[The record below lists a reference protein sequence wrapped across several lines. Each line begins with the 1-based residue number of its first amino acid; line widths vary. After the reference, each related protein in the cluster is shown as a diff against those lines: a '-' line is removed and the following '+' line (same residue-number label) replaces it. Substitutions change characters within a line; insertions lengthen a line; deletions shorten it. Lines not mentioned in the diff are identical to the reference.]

1 MNQPIVF
8 LDFDGVLNTE
18 QYQASL
24 AVEGKPTKDTW
35 GPLFDPP
42 AVENLRRILDEFDAQ
57 IVISSSWRYVHSLD
71 SLRSMWVARDLPGE
85 ILDALPCDANNI
97 SRGEE
102 IECWLER
109 NDHPDYVIIDDLDDF
124 TPAQHYHYVE
134 INPTVGI
141 TEADAQNAIEILR
154 KSRADKR
161 KLARIRNSEKAAYWR
176 KVFQDMRAESIAK
189 IHKRHAF
196 LSDIV
201 KEYTNLNDFVHEKS
215 EFFEMMG
222 VEVDRGEQCVSLYF
236 QLDYNEYEEYFVIPI
251 NDGKLAVGNVILW
264 QNEVCAN
271 EILNIF
277 TGETYHDAEAIH
289 TAAFS
294 GVANDQGC

>member
-18 QYQASL
+18 QYQARL
-24 AVEGKPTKDTW
+24 TVDDKPTKDTW
-35 GPLFDPP
+35 GPLFDPH
-42 AVENLRRILDEFDAQ
+42 AVENLRQILDEMDAQ

-71 SLRSMWVARDLPGE
+71 SLRTMWVTRDLPGE
-85 ILDALPCDANNI
+85 ILDTLACGATDI

-109 NDHPDYVIIDDLDDF
+109 NDRPDYVIIDDLDDF
-124 TPAQHYHYVE
+124 FPAQRDHYVE
-134 INPTVGI
+134 TNPIVGI
-141 TEADAQNAIEILR
+141 TEADAQKAIEILQ
-154 KSRADKR
+154 KSRAERR

-176 KVFQDMRAESIAK
+176 KVFQDMRSESIAK
-189 IHKRHAF
+189 MHKRHVF
-196 LSDIV
+196 LSDLV
-201 KEYTNLNDFVHEKS
+201 KEYTNLEDFARDKS

-222 VEVDRGEQCVSLYF
+222 VEFGSGEKCISLYF
-236 QLDYNEYEEYFVIPI
+236 QLDYNDYEQYFVVPT
-251 NDGKLAVGNVILW
+251 NDGRLAVSHVIWW

-277 TGETYHDAEAIH
+277 TGETYDDDDVIL
-289 TAAFS
+289 TTY
-294 GVANDQGC
+294 

>member
-18 QYQASL
+18 QYQARL
-24 AVEGKPTKDTW
+24 TVDDKPTKDTW
-35 GPLFDPP
+35 GPLFDPH
-42 AVENLRRILDEFDAQ
+42 AVENLRQILDEMDAQ

-71 SLRSMWVARDLPGE
+71 SLRTMWVTRDLPGE
-85 ILDALPCDANNI
+85 ILDTLACGATYI

-109 NDHPDYVIIDDLDDF
+109 NDRPDYAIIDDLDDF
-124 TPAQHYHYVE
+124 SPAQRDHYVE
-134 INPTVGI
+134 TNPIVGI
-141 TEADAQNAIEILR
+141 TEADAQKAIEILQ
-154 KSRADKR
+154 KSRAERR

-176 KVFQDMRAESIAK
+176 KIFQDMRSESIAK
-189 IHKRHAF
+189 MHKRHVF
-196 LSDIV
+196 LSDLV
-201 KEYTNLNDFVHEKS
+201 KEYTNLEDFARDKS

-222 VEVDRGEQCVSLYF
+222 VEFGSGEKCISLYF
-236 QLDYNEYEEYFVIPI
+236 QLDYNDYEQYFVVPT
-251 NDGKLAVGNVILW
+251 NDGRLAVSHVIWW

-277 TGETYHDAEAIH
+277 TGETYDDDDVIL
-289 TAAFS
+289 TTY
-294 GVANDQGC
+294 